1 MTVKTQNTA
10 LSGSVPGMA
19 GFEANFENM
28 GAMGLDPESIDMIL
42 NGTAEGLISD
52 YPALKNDTSTD
63 TVISKARSLIG
74 TLVEYEELRMMY
86 SCALKEIKAKF
97 DVLST
102 EFDVRYSY
110 NPISFINTRL
120 KKTVSISEK
129 LGRKNLAFSVENIEK
144 YINDVAGIRVI
155 L

>member
-52 YPALKNDTSTD
+52 YPALKMTH
-63 TVISKARSLIG
+63 R
-74 TLVEYEELRMMY
+74 R
-86 SCALKEIKAKF
+86 
-97 DVLST
+97 
-102 EFDVRYSY
+102 
-110 NPISFINTRL
+110 
-120 KKTVSISEK
+120 
-129 LGRKNLAFSVENIEK
+129 
-144 YINDVAGIRVI
+144 IR
-155 L
+155 